1 VAEVT
6 RTVERA
12 LAIMA
17 AVGEQRALT
26 LADCSRACDL
36 APSTALRL
44 LRTLESSGFVRR
56 GDDGLYR
63 PGPRLLQLG
72 AYVLSSESLIDV
84 CRPAMEQLAAT
95 TGEST
100 YLSVEGHGS
109 TALYISI
116 VDGTHSVRHSS
127 WVGRTI
133 PLTSSAAGQ
142 ALRGELPKLGFITV
156 EAGIESDVTAIA
168 APIRSADRI
177 VAALSLVIPSYRV
190 TDRLT
195 TKYGRL
201 LVAATADVSARLG
214 RPQPPTAE

>member
-1 VAEVT
+1 
-6 RTVERA
+6 
-12 LAIMA
+12 MA

-36 APSTALRL
+36 APSTTLRL

-72 AYVLSSESLIDV
+72 AYVLSSDWLCAPVSHSSSESLIDI

-100 YLSVEGHGS
+100 YLSVEGHGA

-142 ALRGELPKLGFITV
+142 ALRGELPKSGFLTV

-168 APIRSADRI
+168 AYYQGLRSVRHVGWFDDTKQYVRSVLAHEH
-177 VAALSLVIPSYRV
+177 
-190 TDRLT
+190 RLAH
-195 TKYGRL
+195 GR
-201 LVAATADVSARLG
+201 SPR
-214 RPQPPTAE
+214 